1 MIEDHL
7 LLMASQRVWVS
18 SPNEGFVLGQIVD
31 LGSDKVTVEPE
42 FPSGHGARRPA
53 AVSVPYE
60 YVYPAEDNST
70 EDYDDNCSL
79 MYLNEA
85 TLLNNVRLRYKRN
98 QIYVSEVHFY
108 LLSRSCIIGITE
120 LVKRSYLYYIV
131 RYA

>member
-1 MIEDHL
+1 MVINSNSYNMTEDHL

-18 SPNEGFVLGQIVD
+18 SPKEGFILGQIVD
-31 LGSDKVTVEPE
+31 LGSEKVTVEPE
-42 FPSGHGARRPA
+42 VPSGHGARRPA
-53 AVSVPYE
+53 SISVPYE

-98 QIYVSEVHFY
+98 QIYVS
-108 LLSRSCIIGITE
+108 
-120 LVKRSYLYYIV
+120 
-131 RYA
+131 